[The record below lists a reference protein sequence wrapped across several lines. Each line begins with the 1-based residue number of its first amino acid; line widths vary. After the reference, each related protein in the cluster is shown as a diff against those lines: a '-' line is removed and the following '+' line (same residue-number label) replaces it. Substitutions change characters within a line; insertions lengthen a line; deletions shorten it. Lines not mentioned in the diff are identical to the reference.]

1 MQNYRKLNQH
11 TIKDKI
17 SLSLIE
23 KVIDKLKDTR
33 YFDILDLIWEYN
45 NVQIKEEDKSSVFN
59 KQRTI

>member
-45 NVQIKEEDKSSVFN
+45 NIQIKEGDESSVFN

>member
-1 MQNYRKLNQH
+1 VQNYRKLNQH

-45 NVQIKEEDKSSVFN
+45 NIQIKEGDESSVFN